1 MIVQSSSLYRSGL
14 NLLPSLQDLFLPTV
28 QDVGRGH
35 VAQRLVISPIV
46 VVAHEVGDGRIQV
59 CRSIV
64 WDLVHIPFD
73 RLVISLQLAVGLRM
87 IRRSQ
92 NVTDAHQVQIV
103 SERTRCWLSAQMG
116 QIVNRDFELISRAL

>member
-35 VAQRLVISPIV
+35 VAQRFVIPPIV
-46 VVAHEVGDGRIQV
+46 VVAHEVGDGRIQG
-59 CRSIV
+59 CRSVV

-73 RLVISLQLAVGLRM
+73 GLVIPLQLAVPFGLTA
-87 IRRSQ
+87 
-92 NVTDAHQVQIV
+92 NT
-103 SERTRCWLSAQMG
+103 
-116 QIVNRDFELISRAL
+116 